1 MRLHF
6 FNSAVIAN
14 LKMDYLSL
22 LLNYSSCSHNLHHNL
37 HHSLNTVIRV
47 MILCITDTFLAKK
60 GQCKFSETIWIRI
73 ELIHVFGTLASW
85 YSDLLIFPSFWR
97 KAFSR
102 QLRNLPRIALYVWTL
117 LMLLQCP
124 PVVGTGLIFAYDKS
138 WEYQF
143 IWFYV
148 LSQNYVGNMTENEI
162 QCTKKGSVSNF
173 SM

>member
-6 FNSAVIAN
+6 FNSVVIAN
-14 LKMDYLSL
+14 SKMDYSSL
-22 LLNYSSCSHNLHHNL
+22 LLKYSCCLHNLHHNL
-37 HHSLNTVIRV
+37 HHSLNTVIRA

-60 GQCKFSETIWIRI
+60 DQWEFSQTIWTRI
-73 ELIHVFGTLASW
+73 ELVHVFATLASW
-85 YSDLLIFPSFWR
+85 YYVLLIFSSFWR

-102 QLRNLPRIALYVWTL
+102 KLCNLPRIALYVWTL

-143 IWFYV
+143 I
-148 LSQNYVGNMTENEI
+148 
-162 QCTKKGSVSNF
+162 
-173 SM
+173 